1 MFHALD
7 ATGARDRRGV
17 LRSARGCG
25 GVEREPS
32 LAKAIER
39 TQATGSHRIEMTALG
54 VEQGTKIDTVCEGAL
69 DYERDRLRF
78 SCDQLEIVVVGQT
91 TYVKSGAFG
100 DGSKWT
106 KSLTDEDD
114 PLEELSPEALF
125 SVLRAAAN
133 GAGRRRRGTG
143 RADRAICADSGLRAR
158 RDRRVRR
165 GDCRRG
171 CLDRPRWLG
180 SKDPPGPAGPRC

>member
-1 MFHALD
+1 MRSMRLALVT
-7 ATGARDRRGV
+7 AAAFSV
-17 LRSARGCG
+17 LLGGCG

-125 SVLRAAAN
+125 SCC
-133 GAGRRRRGTG
+133 GRRAGKR
-143 RADRAICADSGLRAR
+143 SGSEKTRYGAS
-158 RDRRVRR
+158 
-165 GDCRRG
+165 
-171 CLDRPRWLG
+171 RPCDMR
-180 SKDPPGPAGPRC
+180 